1 MAAGTCT
8 ILGPYNTGDTGTIA
22 TATTS
27 EGGAVSKNVTVLMDA
42 NNNRFY
48 LLVCTQA

>member
-8 ILGPYNTGDTGTIA
+8 ILGPYNTGDTAAIA
-22 TATTS
+22 TDTTS
-27 EGGAVSKNVTVLMDA
+27 EGGAVAKSVTVLMDA
-42 NNNRFY
+42 GNIQFY

>member
-8 ILGPYNTGDTGTIA
+8 ILGPYNTGDTTAIA
-22 TATTS
+22 SATTS
-27 EGGAVSKNVTVLMDA
+27 EGGAVAKSVTVLPDE
-42 NNNRFY
+42 NNKRFY